1 MNTIYVRIFY
11 FQQLNRT
18 VEWNLLKEDGSC
30 SDSALD
36 LLCTKIK
43 LVHEAASGLILLKA
57 KPDECAWLREA
68 LKQELDVPQDVKDSL
83 YQILIC

>member
-1 MNTIYVRIFY
+1 MESPQRRWF
-11 FQQLNRT
+11 
-18 VEWNLLKEDGSC
+18 LLRQCTGPTR
-30 SDSALD
+30 
-36 LLCTKIK
+36 TKIK